1 MMNLDNLWIGCGRT
15 TADIKTNTSG
25 KIGFVNLACD
35 SNMKTQDGKKITNF
49 VPLKYLGEK
58 KVNFM
63 QQYVPKGTK
72 IRVSG
77 EFSVESYTDKDGN
90 KKQSTFILVDETKFC
105 ESKGTSHPA
114 ADQTPAAPK
123 SSDGFMNIP
132 EGIPEEL
139 PFN

>member
-15 TADIKTNTSG
+15 TSDIKTNSSG
-25 KIGFVNLACD
+25 KVGFVNLACD
-35 SNMKTQDGKKITNF
+35 SNMKTQDGNKITNF

-90 KKQSTFILVDETKFC
+90 KKQSMIITVDETKFC
-105 ESKGTSHPA
+105 ESKGSHAAAGSNANGPKPDSFTSIP
-114 ADQTPAAPK
+114 
-123 SSDGFMNIP
+123 DGVEEEIP
-132 EGIPEEL
+132 
-139 PFN
+139 FK